1 MKRIMAK
8 LFHRFSIGRMVPKYG
23 MIIELD
29 AQGNIISSMHDQ
41 TASTFPAVSEVQEK
55 DGVLY
60 IGSYFLPFLGRLELR
75 VPTGPQS

>member
-1 MKRIMAK
+1 MAK

-60 IGSYFLPFLGRLELR
+60 IGSYFLPFLGRLELK
-75 VPTGPQS
+75 VPIGPQS